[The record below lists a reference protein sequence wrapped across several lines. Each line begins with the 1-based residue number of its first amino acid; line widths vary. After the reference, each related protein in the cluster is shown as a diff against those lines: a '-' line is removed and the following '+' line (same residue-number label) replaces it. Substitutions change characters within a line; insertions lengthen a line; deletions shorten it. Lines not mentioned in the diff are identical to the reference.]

1 VAGPPSPEPFAYEP
15 PQRLRRRLLGPVAV
29 ALHRAALPAAA
40 WLVRCGGGGS
50 REAAASAPSPASASP
65 PVYIFLEHAWGMG
78 GTIRTSF
85 MLASHL
91 ARRGPV
97 EIVSMRRA
105 RDEPAIAFPPRVT
118 VSALVDRTRPL
129 GLLARVLDA
138 LPSVLVHP
146 YDYAYPR
153 ASLWTDVRLVR
164 RLRAVGDGVLIGT
177 RPAFSIAAAR
187 LAPPGVSAVGVENM
201 NYHSHR
207 GPLTRDMR
215 RVYGRFDGLVVLT
228 GEDER
233 DYRGLLGEGRT
244 RIARIPNAL
253 PALDGGVP
261 SLEAPVV
268 VAAGRL
274 TGQKGFDLLI
284 EAFARVL
291 REEPSWKL
299 RIYGDGSARGE
310 LQRLIDSLGVGSSV
324 SLMGT
329 TTDIGSA
336 FAEASVFA
344 LSSRFEG
351 FGMVIVEAMSKG
363 LPVVSFNCPR
373 GPAEII
379 TDGVD
384 GLLVP
389 AEDVEALAGALLEVI
404 RSRSLRRRMGAAGL
418 EKASQFSPERIG
430 ERWDALLDA
439 LS

>member
-1 VAGPPSPEPFAYEP
+1 
-15 PQRLRRRLLGPVAV
+15 
-29 ALHRAALPAAA
+29 
-40 WLVRCGGGGS
+40 
-50 REAAASAPSPASASP
+50 
-65 PVYIFLEHAWGMG
+65 
-78 GTIRTSF
+78 

-91 ARRGPV
+91 ARRGRPV

-105 RDEPAIAFPPRVT
+105 RSEPAIAFPQGVT

-129 GLLARVLDA
+129 GLLARVLDR
-138 LPSVLVHP
+138 LPSVLIHP

-153 ASLWTDVRLVR
+153 ASLWADVALVR
-164 RLRAVGDGVLIGT
+164 RLRSIGSGVVIGT

-187 LAPPGVSAVGVENM
+187 LAPEGVSAVGVENM

-233 DYRGLLGEGRT
+233 DYRSLLGAGST

-253 PALDGGVP
+253 PALDGGVA

-274 TGQKGFDLLI
+274 TGQKGFDLLV
-284 EAFARVL
+284 EAFALVL
-291 REEPSWKL
+291 EQEPSWKL

-310 LQRLIDSLGVGSSV
+310 LERLIASLGVGSSV
-324 SLMGT
+324 ALMGT

-336 FAEASVFA
+336 LAEASVFA

-379 TDGVD
+379 SDGVD

-389 AEDVEALAGALLEVI
+389 AEDVEALAAALLEVI
-404 RSRSLRRRMGAAGL
+404 RSPSLRRRMGAAGL
-418 EKASQFSPERIG
+418 EKASQFSAERIG
-430 ERWDALLDA
+430 ERWDELLDA
-439 LS
+439 LVPAP